1 MCPLPFPPGD
11 MVAAFGRHLHFKSL
25 EQALCDRHPELADR
39 VIFDDAN
46 HLMHLKVTLSGRR
59 SVALAQVRMGYT
71 IVWAVIDPVL
81 DSEPSVWP
89 LDTPD
94 EVLVD
99 ALHAVASAHLAG
111 VPVPSPWRWNEGEPS
126 DMTELA
132 DLLDARGVPV
142 RRVAAGN
149 GYFPYGPRH
158 SPKLD
163 IVGGRDGSF
172 VEAEFPDAFVRV
184 SLKPA
189 LGWLVDVYLAECG
202 AWGRVDLG
210 WNLWRSTRPG
220 PGVPRADASVAD
232 VADVLVKGLK
242 AWDVEVQCEPIGR
255 GEPVSVQRRSEW
267 QESLFADETALPA
280 SLAEVGVDHGQF
292 VEGPAPR
299 TSQRS
304 PSPRH
309 IADVVLDQLT
319 AFGFGDVEEGDAES
333 PIRSD
338 TFHVEWHD
346 RAKNLSTSEVQR
358 LNGLAAA
365 AGEDAPKRLIVI
377 TTAGISRPAAAFA
390 DTAKAF
396 VFFVDRAADKLM
408 GLNSRAQEALLP
420 HTQPAERGLEPW

>member
-1 MCPLPFPPGD
+1 MPFPPGD

-25 EQALCDRHPELADR
+25 EQALCERHPELADR
-39 VIFDDAN
+39 VHFDDVN
-46 HLMHLKVTLSGRR
+46 RLMHLKVTLSGGR
-59 SVALAQVRMGYT
+59 SVGLAQVRMGYS

-81 DSEPSVWP
+81 NSEPSLWP

-99 ALHAVASAHLAG
+99 ALHAVASAHLAD
-111 VPVPSPWRWNEGEPS
+111 VPVASPWRWNESEPS
-126 DMTELA
+126 DMTQLA
-132 DLLDARGVPV
+132 DLLDAQGVRV

-202 AWGRVDLG
+202 AWGRVDLA
-210 WNLWRSTRPG
+210 WNLWRSTRPA
-220 PGVPRADASVAD
+220 PGIPRADASVTD
-232 VADVLVKGLK
+232 IADVLGKGLT
-242 AWDVEVQCEPIGR
+242 AWDVEVSCEPADR
-255 GEPVSVQRRSEW
+255 GEPAPTGHRSEW
-267 QESLFADETALPA
+267 QESLFADEAAPSEWL
-280 SLAEVGVDHGQF
+280 GHVDLDIDQLDEEAG
-292 VEGPAPR
+292 PR
-299 TSQRS
+299 TSRRS

-309 IADVVLDQLT
+309 ITDTVLEQLT
-319 AFGFGDVEEGDAES
+319 AFGFGDIEEGDAEV

-338 TFHVEWHD
+338 AFHIEWRNRSRD
-346 RAKNLSTSEVQR
+346 LSTSEVQR

-365 AGEDAPKRLIVI
+365 AGEDVPKRLIVI
-377 TTAGISRPAAAFA
+377 TTSGISRPAAAFA

-396 VFFVDRAADKLM
+396 VFFVDPTADKLVA
-408 GLNSRAQEALLP
+408 LNSRAQEALLP
-420 HTQPAERGLEPW
+420 HTNPAEQGLEPW

>member
-1 MCPLPFPPGD
+1 MPFPPGD
-11 MVAAFGRHLHFKSL
+11 MVAAFGRHLHLKSL

-39 VIFDDAN
+39 VHFDDVN
-46 HLMHLKVTLSGRR
+46 RLMHLKVTLSGKR

-71 IVWAVIDPVL
+71 IVWAVLDPVL
-81 DSEPSVWP
+81 NSEPSVWP

-94 EVLVD
+94 KVLVD
-99 ALHAVASAHLAG
+99 GLHAVASAHLTG
-111 VPVPSPWRWNEGEPS
+111 VPVASPWRWNESEAS

-132 DLLDARGVPV
+132 DLLDARGVRV

-232 VADVLVKGLK
+232 IAEVLGKGLN
-242 AWDVEVQCEPIGR
+242 AWDVEVPYEPADR
-255 GEPVSVQRRSEW
+255 GEPVSAERRSEW
-267 QESLFADETALPA
+267 QESLFADEAALPESPA
-280 SLAEVGVDHGQF
+280 DVDVDLGQLI
-292 VEGPAPR
+292 EDSAPR
-299 TSQRS
+299 TSRRS
-304 PSPRH
+304 TSPLH
-309 IADVVLDQLT
+309 MTDTVLEQLT
-319 AFGFGDVEEGDAES
+319 AFGFEDLEEGDAEQ

-338 TFHVEWHD
+338 TFHIEWHD

-365 AGEDAPKRLIVI
+365 AGEDTPKRLIVI
-377 TTAGISRPAAAFA
+377 TTTGISRPAAAFA

-396 VFFVDRAADKLM
+396 VFFVDRTADKLM
-408 GLNSRAQEALLP
+408 GLNSRAREALLP
-420 HTQPAERGLEPW
+420 HTNPAERGLEPW